1 MKNKIYYIILATT
14 LMLCGGCTDVMN
26 KTNLGQLLADDI
38 WEDPYMIKSFLDQI
52 ISDNLPKAVIQNN
65 RNATEEHY
73 DRYLDSK
80 FMYNNYSINDL
91 AGNWSYPAIR
101 NINKF
106 LENVDRCPSEKLSDD
121 VKAQYK
127 AQLLTLRGMLYF
139 DMVRIYG
146 GVPLILHEQSPEE
159 DLYVS
164 RAKTSEC
171 IAQIV
176 QDFDDA
182 IATPSFPLKWEGSD
196 VGRINKAFAYV
207 LKGRALLHYACPQF
221 SKTIGAGAKSVDQ
234 RWQEAYAAC
243 REAKERLAEAGY
255 RLFKPEP
262 NGFDDAVQTFYELFF
277 TEIPDNPEVVA
288 VRRYVYPEFPLYEG
302 DAARRPAVSG
312 TTLGGRGSCAL
323 EFANAFLNADGT
335 PYTGLEIPAGYGQNV
350 ELGRSTTAYWIGRE
364 PRFYATVA
372 WNGCFWPLHR
382 QAAFADDL
390 DEAGRMRHHWAIQK
404 QADPPFE
411 CFDVNESGAVCTR
424 KMIDI
429 DQCYFCPG
437 GNNTGTSMDWILCRY
452 AEVLLNFA
460 ETAVKT
466 GHDAEAMAV
475 LQAIRHRAGIPRGD
489 NNYGLGNATGDALL
503 VLILKERLLELAL
516 EGEND
521 GFRFN
526 DLRRW
531 RLFTDDIAGYTVKGF
546 VRHTIRPR
554 LKNEELSNLI
564 KPDNRNNCPALAELD
579 LMNDPDSYFDLFED
593 CFYTLDDT
601 PWSVGE
607 RQYFFHLPLDEQIR
621 RNPKLEQTAG
631 WEGGTFDPYL

>member
-1 MKNKIYYIILATT
+1 MKNKIYHIILA
-14 LMLCGGCTDVMN
+14 LALICCGCTDVMN

-38 WEDPYMIKSFLDQI
+38 WEDPYLIQSFMDQI

-65 RNATEEHY
+65 RNVTEEHY
-73 DRYLDSK
+73 VRYGDTE
-80 FMYNNYSINDL
+80 FMYNDYSINDNV
-91 AGNWSYPAIR
+91 GKWSYEAIR

-106 LENVDRCPSEKLSDD
+106 LENVDRCPAEKLSDD
-121 VKAQYK
+121 LKAQYK
-127 AQLLTLRGMLYF
+127 AQLLTLRGILYF

-146 GVPLILHEQSPEE
+146 GVPLILHEQSPDE

-171 IAQIV
+171 IAQIIK
-176 QDFDDA
+176 DFDDA
-182 IATPSFPLKWEGSD
+182 IATPSFPMKWDGND
-196 VGRINKAFAYV
+196 AGRISKAYAYA
-207 LKGRALLHYACPQF
+207 LKGRVLLHYACPQF
-221 SKTIGAGAKSVDQ
+221 SKTIGAGTKSAEQ

-262 NGFDDAVQTFYELFF
+262 TNFEDAVQTFYDLFF
-277 TEIPDNPEVVA
+277 TETPDNPEVVG
-288 VRRYVYPEFPLYEG
+288 VRRYVYPEFTFYEA
-302 DAARRPAVSG
+302 DAYRRPAVSG
-312 TTLGGRGSCAL
+312 TSLSGRGNSSL

-335 PYTGLEIPAGYGQNV
+335 PYTGLDVPAGHEPNV
-350 ELGRSTTAYWIGRE
+350 SLGRSTTAYWIGRE

-372 WNGCFWPLHR
+372 WNGCIWPLHR
-382 QAAFADDL
+382 RNAFAEDI
-390 DEAGRMRHHWAIQK
+390 DEAGRMRHQWMIEGLVNA
-404 QADPPFE
+404 PFE
-411 CFDVNESGAVCTR
+411 DFVDSQSGAISSR
-424 KMIDI
+424 KMISLDE
-429 DQCYFCPG
+429 CYFCTE
-437 GNNTGTSMDWILCRY
+437 GNRNGMDWILCRY

-466 GHDAEAMAV
+466 GHDAEAMEV
-475 LQAIRHRAGIPRGD
+475 LQTLRRRAGIPQGS

-516 EGEND
+516 EGDGD

-531 RLFTDDIAGYTVKGF
+531 RLYTDDIAGYTVKGL

-554 LKNEELSNLI
+554 LKAESYDRRALS
-564 KPDNRNNCPALAELD
+564 ALD
-579 LMNDPDSYFDLFED
+579 LMSDPDSYFDLFED
-593 CFYTLDDT
+593 HFYTLDSE

-607 RQYFFHLPLDEQIR
+607 RQYFFHLSLDEHMR
-621 RNPKLEQTAG
+621 RNPKLEQTNG
-631 WEGGTFDPYL
+631 WEGGTFDPYE